1 VGGWFR
7 FDLLSRQK
15 SHETELAFAICRFA
29 SEAGSE
35 QSTNFRWWDSIQCA
49 LAGRLDLNHP
59 PTAMGGISELSIGR
73 LTLAVLTNRKRQRP
87 SQDSAGSLYLMRRNS
102 FGLFGCLLLATVS
115 CQQAPIP
122 ERVQAQPIAAA
133 SPKASRG
140 VTGTYRPATTL
151 GRLKDPAIKESSGL
165 VASRSTPG
173 LYWTHNDS
181 GDGPFIYGFD
191 SRGSRK
197 GVWRVAGASARDWED
212 IAAGPGPL
220 RNQNYLY
227 LGDIGDNSERR
238 SEIVVYRVPEP
249 TITAAD
255 ATSTKSKPRVTESAE
270 AIHLRYPDGKHDAET
285 LMVHPVTGSLFIVTK
300 AVLSNPSVYEA
311 AGPVNSDKPVTLNR
325 VGELNV
331 PSLFGGLI
339 TGGDISPDGRRVALC
354 DYMQGY
360 EIVLPEGAAFNTIW
374 NQPLK
379 PIELGQRK
387 QGESIA
393 YRLDGNALLTTSEG
407 VSNPLIQVVRQ

>member
-1 VGGWFR
+1 M
-7 FDLLSRQK
+7 S
-15 SHETELAFAICRFA
+15 
-29 SEAGSE
+29 
-35 QSTNFRWWDSIQCA
+35 
-49 LAGRLDLNHP
+49 
-59 PTAMGGISELSIGR
+59 
-73 LTLAVLTNRKRQRP
+73 
-87 SQDSAGSLYLMRRNS
+87 RNS
-102 FGLFGCLLLATVS
+102 FGWLVCLLLATVS
-115 CQQAPIP
+115 CQQAPVP
-122 ERVQAQPIAAA
+122 ERAQAQPSA
-133 SPKASRG
+133 SPKAPKG
-140 VTGTYRPATTL
+140 VPGTYGPATTL

-191 SRGSRK
+191 SRGRRK

-238 SEIVVYRVPEP
+238 SEIIVYRVPEP

-255 ATSTKSKPRVTESAE
+255 ATSTKSKPRVTETAE
-270 AIHLRYPDGKHDAET
+270 VIHLRYPDGKHDAET
-285 LMVHPVTGSLFIVTK
+285 LMVHPVTGSLFVVTK
-300 AVLSNPSVYEA
+300 AVFSNPSVYEA
-311 AGPVNSDKPVTLNR
+311 TGPVNADKPVTLNR
-325 VGELNV
+325 VGELDV

-339 TGGDISPDGRRVALC
+339 TGGDISPDGRRVVLC

-360 EIVLPEGAAFNTIW
+360 EIVLADGADFNTIW
-374 NQPLK
+374 KQPLK
-379 PIELGQRK
+379 AIELGQRK
-387 QGESIA
+387 QGEAIA

-407 VSNPLIQVVRQ
+407 PASPLIQVLRR